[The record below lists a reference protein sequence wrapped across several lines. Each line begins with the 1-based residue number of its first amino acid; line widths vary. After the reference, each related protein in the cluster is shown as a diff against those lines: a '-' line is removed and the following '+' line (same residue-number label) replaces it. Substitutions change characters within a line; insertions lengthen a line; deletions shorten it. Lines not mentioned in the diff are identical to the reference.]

1 MISLK
6 LQHVTWISSPQ
17 AYLKEGTA
25 IIQLVMF
32 DDQIGSLIYLCSP
45 VLKLICLDQDS
56 IEVCLKSITIFSAFI
71 TMEVSLSLIV
81 VFY

>member
-6 LQHVTWISSPQ
+6 LQHVTLISSPQ

-32 DDQIGSLIYLCSP
+32 DDQIGCLIYLLFTSFETF
-45 VLKLICLDQDS
+45 VWIRIQ
-56 IEVCLKSITIFSAFI
+56 
-71 TMEVSLSLIV
+71 
-81 VFY
+81 